1 MILKKFLL
9 PAFVFVFASLHGQQL
24 KEDIRKINDYYANNK
39 SFKID
44 MKINLYSGKTLT
56 ESVQYDYLQQNKTAY
71 SKIGKVSTVVLDD
84 YTLIIDERVKYIFL
98 TGIADQSAPSITKS
112 YDTLIDLAT
121 SYEFKVIDSL
131 KNHLYILHFDALAY
145 NKLELY
151 FNPESHEIIKLKLFY
166 DTENNEQKALEFIY
180 GKITSL
186 STADKEKL
194 SKSSYLSDKEGKV
207 RLKSALKG
215 FELIDYRTFKNN

>member
-71 SKIGKVSTVVLDD
+71 SKIGKVATVILND
-84 YTLIIDERVKYIFL
+84 YTLIIDERVKYVFL
-98 TGIADQSAPSITKS
+98 TGIADQTAPSVTKA
-112 YDTLIDLAT
+112 YDTLVNLAT
-121 SYEFKVIDSL
+121 SHEFKVIDSL
-131 KNHLYILHFDALAY
+131 KNHLYVLHFDELAY
-145 NKLELY
+145 SKLELY
-151 FNPESHEIIKLKLFY
+151 FNPKTYEIIKLKLFY
-166 DTENNEQKALEFIY
+166 DTETSPQKVLEFIY
-180 GKITSL
+180 GKITAL
-186 STADKEKL
+186 TATEKEKL
-194 SKSSYLSDKEGKV
+194 DKNFYLTDKQGKV
-207 RLKSALKG
+207 NLKSPLKG
-215 FELIDYRTFKNN
+215 FELIDFRTFKNN